1 MKAPVSDSETESEHE
16 EAAVQDWEQ
25 REAANGVKPEA
36 AQARRRLRGMDCTCE
51 APAGKSKKE
60 VKKAGKPEDED
71 AETPFL
77 TQRKG
82 FYIVILW
89 DSQPT

>member
-36 AQARRRLRGMDCTCE
+36 AQARRRLR
-51 APAGKSKKE
+51 AWIARVRRPLA
-60 VKKAGKPEDED
+60 KA
-71 AETPFL
+71 
-77 TQRKG
+77 RRR
-82 FYIVILW
+82 
-89 DSQPT
+89 